1 MVSIVDAA
9 GTVRYASP
17 SYQPSLG
24 YTPARLQEQSI
35 LALVHPDDLPQ
46 AQQAFRARVQ
56 NDAAPQVVELRVRHA
71 DGSWRTVEVSGAN
84 RVTDP
89 AVGGI
94 ILTGRDVTER
104 AQAVEALRRQALH
117 DALTGLPNRLLLHDR
132 VQQALQVAKREH
144 TTVALLLL
152 DLDRFKEVND
162 TFGHHA
168 GDVLLQEVT
177 QRLHGALRAADTVAR
192 LGGDEFALLLAGVDR
207 AGALAAAMK
216 IAAALEAPISLGE
229 QVVHVEGSLGI
240 ALGPE
245 QGEDMATLLRHA
257 DVTMYVAKNADEPC
271 AVYAPEQDTYT
282 SERLT
287 LIGEL
292 RAAIADGD
300 LHLHYQPKVDVAT
313 GHVAGVEALVRWAHP
328 VRGLVQPDQFIPL
341 AERTGLITSLTLWVL
356 EEALGQCQRWQQQD
370 RALGVAVNL
379 STRNLQDPEL
389 PATVAGLLERY
400 AIPPARLTLEIT
412 ESALMVDPVRA
423 QTVLTGLG
431 ELGVRLSI
439 DDFGAGYSS
448 LGYLK
453 QLPVTEV
460 KIDQSFIRAMGDSGV
475 KDMAIARAV
484 IDLGHNLGMQVV
496 AEGVEDQA
504 VWDLLRAAHCDVSQ
518 GYYLSRPLPAAELER
533 WLATGP

>member
-1 MVSIVDAA
+1 
-9 GTVRYASP
+9 
-17 SYQPSLG
+17 
-24 YTPARLQEQSI
+24 
-35 LALVHPDDLPQ
+35 
-46 AQQAFRARVQ
+46 
-56 NDAAPQVVELRVRHA
+56 
-71 DGSWRTVEVSGAN
+71 
-84 RVTDP
+84 
-89 AVGGI
+89 
-94 ILTGRDVTER
+94 
-104 AQAVEALRRQALH
+104 
-117 DALTGLPNRLLLHDR
+117 
-132 VQQALQVAKREH
+132 
-144 TTVALLLL
+144 
-152 DLDRFKEVND
+152 
-162 TFGHHA
+162 
-168 GDVLLQEVT
+168 
-177 QRLHGALRAADTVAR
+177 
-192 LGGDEFALLLAGVDR
+192 VDR
-207 AGALAAAMK
+207 AGALAAARK
-216 IAAALEAPISLGE
+216 IAAALEAPISLGK

-257 DVTMYVAKNADEPC
+257 DVAMYVAKNADEPC

-300 LHLHYQPKVDVAT
+300 LYLHYQPKVDLAT

-379 STRNLQDPEL
+379 STRSLQDPEL
-389 PATVAGLLERY
+389 PATVAGLLARY
-400 AIPPARLTLEIT
+400 AIPPGRLTLEIT